1 MRRALEEPMRMIAT
15 NAGLDGAVVIEK
27 VRMLHS
33 DGKLTTGYDVLANDY
48 VDMLKAGI
56 IDPVKVTRSAVENAC
71 SIAAMILTTS
81 ALVTDIPEE
90 KPAMPAAAAAAWA
103 WTCNTARADDRHASC
118 TTRGGFLGRSS
129 SFLCAMRL
137 RAAALVLVSWG
148 TAAASIG
155 GDNGWDGTEPS
166 LSMKISGDIA

>member
-1 MRRALEEPMRMIAT
+1 MRMIAT

-81 ALVTDIPEE
+81 ALV
-90 KPAMPAAAAAAWA
+90 
-103 WTCNTARADDRHASC
+103 CRHPGREAGDA
-118 TTRGGFLGRSS
+118 RGG
-129 SFLCAMRL
+129 
-137 RAAALVLVSWG
+137 
-148 TAAASIG
+148 G
-155 GDNGWDGTEPS
+155 GMGMD
-166 LSMKISGDIA
+166 M